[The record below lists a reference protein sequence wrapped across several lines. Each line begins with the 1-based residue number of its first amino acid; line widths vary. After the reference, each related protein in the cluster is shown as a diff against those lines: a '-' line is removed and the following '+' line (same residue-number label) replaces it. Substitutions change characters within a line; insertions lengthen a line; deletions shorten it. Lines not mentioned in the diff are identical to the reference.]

1 MKDYNFTVYVH
12 PPPPVLDPTRYG
24 EGEGERKGDGR
35 AGERGREGDKG
46 EKSGRDGGEER
57 RGEERRGGMTY
68 MWNYRRQVKKF
79 AKALK
84 ERLATEREIKYLDI
98 FDDMLATDKDDLYAP
113 YKFDGMPSPPSY
125 SYSFSLPLSPPLLLL
140 PPSSS
145 LFHLCSLSLPIFMN

>member
-1 MKDYNFTVYVH
+1 MEREREREREMEEK
-12 PPPPVLDPTRYG
+12 G
-24 EGEGERKGDGR
+24 KEGEREIK
-35 AGERGREGDKG
+35 
-46 EKSGRDGGEER
+46 ER
-57 RGEERRGGMTY
+57 RVGGTEERRGGMTY

-145 LFHLCSLSLPIFMN
+145 LFHLCSLSSHLHELISVRDAS

>member
-1 MKDYNFTVYVH
+1 MEREREREREMEEQGK
-12 PPPPVLDPTRYG
+12 
-24 EGEGERKGDGR
+24 EGEREIK
-35 AGERGREGDKG
+35 ERRVGGTEER
-46 EKSGRDGGEER
+46 RGEER

-113 YKFDGMPSPPSY
+113 FKFDGIPTTPSPSSFPLHLPS
-125 SYSFSLPLSPPLLLL
+125 SFSLPLSPL
-140 PPSSS
+140 
-145 LFHLCSLSLPIFMN
+145 LSLPIFMN